1 MLLWSF
7 RNHTFLDNDFVI
19 IYLLDKMISSSF
31 FHTKDCEFN
40 KITFSFLAKV
50 SIIFLFQLFPRTY
63 TIPIYI
69 PKTKPNELEMVH
81 CTNNTIGLHWYTHNT
96 WRHRRQNYLSNTL
109 VTAIDPNFLSSRS
122 GNSTKIPSRSW

>member
-1 MLLWSF
+1 
-7 RNHTFLDNDFVI
+7 
-19 IYLLDKMISSSF
+19 MISSSF

-81 CTNNTIGLHWYTHNT
+81 CANNTIGPF
-96 WRHRRQNYLSNTL
+96 SL
-109 VTAIDPNFLSSRS
+109 VHSQHMTSLAPKLPKEYIGDSY
-122 GNSTKIPSRSW
+122 